1 MNKENCSLIK
11 DLLPLYI
18 DDLCSNESAEII
30 KNHLEICSS
39 CKKEY
44 EQLTNQPVIKIEND
58 NSTELIKGVGNMFK
72 KDKKRAIIKTIS
84 IFLIILTLLGAFA
97 FLKVPLM
104 IYKIEFDKG
113 RYSGISETCETWES
127 GEKAKSNYGNEYF
140 DLYIDKKLGNYEAK
154 KAEKTYILDFGNN
167 KNIVIYDENQGMP
180 IATMDEHKKYFSQSL
195 KYPILYTFAKKG
207 IENYGYSTEISVP
220 YNYRMLKDFLS
231 SEPPEA
237 KLFCSFEDY
246 TKACAYYSSM
256 AITLLPMGNGNSHYI
271 VSEDDK
277 AVAYG
282 WYILSEEN
290 TESYIMYFQS
300 KEDLSKI
307 YAIKVAGFTKEEAQ
321 EIFKYAVIK

>member
-140 DLYIDKKLGNYEAK
+140 DLFIDKKLGNYEAK

-167 KNIVIYDENQGMP
+167 KNIVIYDENQGML

-290 TESYIMYFQS
+290 IESYIMYFQS

>member
-237 KLFCSFEDY
+237 ELFCSFEDY